1 MKAEEI
7 SKKLKYTYSIIE
19 DEYYMYNGKC
29 YELLRDSM
37 LSKMVCNRFAC
48 NFGRAKV
55 IIKEMKLSSGIV
67 DILKSNEIIN
77 GRDLW
82 KEM

>member
-1 MKAEEI
+1 MI
-7 SKKLKYTYSIIE
+7 
-19 DEYYMYNGKC
+19 
-29 YELLRDSM
+29 
-37 LSKMVCNRFAC
+37 CNRFAC